1 MEPAKLRCR
10 SCRILLATEDAVEG
24 LSIRRGG
31 MHATVP
37 EARRAF
43 IACYRCGKRNEF
55 VLAAGRGLNALAKIA
70 GTPSEDE

>member
-1 MEPAKLRCR
+1 MEPAELRCR
-10 SCRILLATEDAVEG
+10 GCRILLATEHAVEG

-37 EARRAF
+37 EALRAI

-55 VLAAGRGLNALAKIA
+55 VLAAGRAPNAFAKIA